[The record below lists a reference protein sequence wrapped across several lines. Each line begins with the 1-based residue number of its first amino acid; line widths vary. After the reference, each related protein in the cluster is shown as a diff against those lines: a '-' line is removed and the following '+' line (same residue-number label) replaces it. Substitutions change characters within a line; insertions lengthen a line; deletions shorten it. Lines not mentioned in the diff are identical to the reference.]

1 MWLGTQAVAG
11 WIQQLVCVV
20 LILPVRHQREYKESS
35 EHGRIY

>member
-1 MWLGTQAVAG
+1 MWLGTRVVAG

-20 LILPVRHQREYKESS
+20 LILTVKDQREYKKSS